1 MNPTNLRK
9 RRKKAKKKKSGASD
23 GDWTWK
29 DRIDMVKWTDRM
41 ITNSLLR
48 LEPPELNKVALECF
62 AGIMRYMGDL
72 GLLKN
77 QHEVDCVNTILMYC
91 HKFEALRDEVYC
103 QIMRQTTNNKSG
115 APDSCQ
121 KGWRLFSIIA
131 AYFNCSE
138 VLKPYLFK
146 YLETSA
152 YDKRRAYHG
161 TALVCLHNLRK
172 TFKYGGRRNVPSI
185 EEISAITA
193 GRNSKRQ
200 IYRLPGGTERVINTK
215 STTVVDDIV
224 EDLCKVIGVTTVHER
239 EEFSLYCIIEGQTF
253 TRPLYKEQYIL
264 DVTTDL
270 QRQGAI
276 YYLIFCRSVWHHP
289 LRLDNKLYIEVVF
302 NQIAPDYLEGL
313 LLVMPSEQID
323 QDVVYQ
329 VAKVTALLH
338 KAADMDHVPTLKE
351 TKFLLPKPALSA
363 RDIKPP
369 QWVNMVQG
377 SWAEVQDISAS
388 QAKAEVLRIL
398 SQWQL
403 FGSSFFAVRRDSDP
417 MEGSE
422 HILALNKHGVHFLD
436 LITHETIL
444 HYPFTEV
451 ISTRQMETEDGV
463 LYLDMK
469 CGNLMQQK
477 ISRIQTD
484 QAVEIA
490 RLIKQYITIDQR
502 SRGLAADPG
511 ASRSASRLEM

>member
-1 MNPTNLRK
+1 
-9 RRKKAKKKKSGASD
+9 
-23 GDWTWK
+23 
-29 DRIDMVKWTDRM
+29 
-41 ITNSLLR
+41 
-48 LEPPELNKVALECF
+48 
-62 AGIMRYMGDL
+62 
-72 GLLKN
+72 
-77 QHEVDCVNTILMYC
+77 
-91 HKFEALRDEVYC
+91 
-103 QIMRQTTNNKSG
+103 
-115 APDSCQ
+115 
-121 KGWRLFSIIA
+121 
-131 AYFNCSE
+131 
-138 VLKPYLFK
+138 
-146 YLETSA
+146 
-152 YDKRRAYHG
+152 
-161 TALVCLHNLRK
+161 
-172 TFKYGGRRNVPSI
+172 
-185 EEISAITA
+185 
-193 GRNSKRQ
+193 
-200 IYRLPGGTERVINTK
+200 
-215 STTVVDDIV
+215 
-224 EDLCKVIGVTTVHER
+224 
-239 EEFSLYCIIEGQTF
+239 
-253 TRPLYKEQYIL
+253 
-264 DVTTDL
+264 VTTDL

-276 YYLIFCRSVWHHP
+276 YYLIFCRSVWHYP

-323 QDVVYQ
+323 QDIVYQ
-329 VAKVTALLH
+329 VAKVAALLH

-377 SWAEVQDISAS
+377 SWAEVQDQTAS
-388 QAKAEVLRIL
+388 HAKAEVLRIL

-469 CGNLMQQK
+469 CGNLMQQR

-502 SRGLAADPG
+502 SRGLNVEKDPG
-511 ASRSASRLEM
+511 QESRSGSRLEKYVL